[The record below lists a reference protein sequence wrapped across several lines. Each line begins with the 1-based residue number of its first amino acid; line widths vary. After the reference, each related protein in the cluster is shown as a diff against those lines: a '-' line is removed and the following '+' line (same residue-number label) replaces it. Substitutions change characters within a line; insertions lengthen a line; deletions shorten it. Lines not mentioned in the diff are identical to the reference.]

1 MENSNNITE
10 FVFGGLIPNQKGKV
24 TCFMLFL
31 LCYLAI
37 LLGNLLILI
46 TIRNSHLS
54 QQPMY
59 VFLSSLS
66 TMDLFLTST
75 VAPKMIAGL
84 LVERKTIS
92 YNSCMVQLFGAH
104 FFSDAK
110 IFILVAMAYDRYVA
124 ICKPLHYLMVMSRQ
138 TCHTLVL
145 ASFVGAFVHSIVQI
159 FIMVQLPFCGPNQ
172 IDHYFC
178 DVLPLLKLV
187 CTETYFVNVSIIA
200 STGVLSL
207 LTFFALI
214 VSYLIILS
222 ILRKHSTEGRHK
234 ALFTCGSHIT
244 VVLMFFLPLIL
255 TYIPLGD
262 SVSEDKVFALFYT
275 IIVPMFNPFIYTVRY
290 TDMKNA
296 MRNVWCTKVLTE
308 RK

>member
-10 FVFGGLIPNQKGKV
+10 FVFGGLLPNQKGKV
-24 TCFMLFL
+24 TCFVLFL

-37 LLGNLLILI
+37 LLGNLLILT
-46 TIRNSHLS
+46 TIRNSHLI

-66 TMDLFLTST
+66 TMDLCLTST

-92 YNSCMVQLFGAH
+92 YNSCMVQLFGTH

-124 ICKPLHYLMVMSRQ
+124 ICKPLHYLMVMSWQ

-159 FIMVQLPFCGPNQ
+159 FIMVQLPFCGPNH

-222 ILRKHSTEGRHK
+222 VLRKHSTEGRHK
-234 ALFTCGSHIT
+234 ALSTCGSHIT

-275 IIVPMFNPFIYTVRY
+275 IIAPMFNPFIYTVRY

-296 MRNVWCTKVLTE
+296 MRKVWCTKVLTE

>member
-10 FVFGGLIPNQKGKV
+10 FVFRGLFPNEEGRV
-24 TCFMLFL
+24 TCFVLFL

-59 VFLSSLS
+59 IFLSSLS
-66 TMDLFLTST
+66 VMDLCFTST
-75 VAPKMIAGL
+75 VAPKMIADL

-104 FFSDAK
+104 FFGGAE

-124 ICKPLHYLMVMSRQ
+124 ICKPLHYLIVMNRQ
-138 TCHTLVL
+138 TCRSLVL
-145 ASFVGAFVHSIVQI
+145 ASFVGAFLHSISQI
-159 FIMVQLPFCGPNQ
+159 FIMVRLPFCGPNQ

-178 DVLPLLKLV
+178 DVFPLLKLV
-187 CTETYFVNVSIIA
+187 CTETYFANVSIIV

-222 ILRKHSTEGRHK
+222 VLRKHSIEGRQK
-234 ALFTCGSHIT
+234 ALSTCGSHIT
-244 VVLMFFLPLIL
+244 VVLMFFLPLIF
-255 TYIPLGD
+255 TYVPVAD

-275 IIVPMFNPFIYTVRY
+275 IIAPMFNPLIYSLRNTE
-290 TDMKNA
+290 MKNA
-296 MRNVWCTKVLTE
+296 MRKVWYRKVLSE